1 MPGDGPVDGVGA
13 GGCTGAQPVDSA
25 GGSLVVMTPDVVNP
39 LLATPPRSACQK
51 RGRRRANKRRD
62 QREALLSLAAPVP
75 TPQEDLSGAHVPLE
89 SGSHL
94 TPPIP
99 TPLHEAVEVRSP
111 GLGHEGWR
119 RANRRKRDRWRSR
132 RANATAASF
141 LQSSSPL
148 SSDEA
153 GPVDPPSVPLTT
165 ETGELL
171 GSGSGGAP

>member
-1 MPGDGPVDGVGA
+1 M
-13 GGCTGAQPVDSA
+13 
-25 GGSLVVMTPDVVNP
+25 
-39 LLATPPRSACQK
+39 
-51 RGRRRANKRRD
+51 
-62 QREALLSLAAPVP
+62 SLAAPVP
-75 TPQEDLSGAHVPLE
+75 TPQEDLSGARVTLE

-94 TPPIP
+94 TPPLP

-111 GLGHEGWR
+111 DLGQEGWR
-119 RANRRKRDRWRSR
+119 RAYRRKRDRWRSR

-141 LQSSSPL
+141 LKSSSPL